1 MPSKM
6 NRTTHKVIEGICI
19 PQVWQFAVPD
29 EWDNDDIVIRNGELF
44 YKDEKQDVPMK
55 FEEVDIFS
63 LAEQKQSDWDVEII
77 FEDECCSSDEE
88 EEEEC
93 DAHPP
98 YRCDGGCGK
107 KMGQG
112 NDDECKRI
120 CGDCEEE
127 EIYYCCDCCIKLDGV
142 RDGEEKPDFRCN
154 NCYWEDKEGID
165 SKNMITPDYRKQ
177 EESEEE
183 EEEEEKEYTIE
194 IPVVGLGYCQ
204 YYDKEDRDKYVV
216 YCKNAVWKMKGDKTA
231 RDMEGNY
238 CETESEAEEEE
249 EDEDKSDE
257 YAECCNCG
265 EDVSNK
271 ADGKLVN
278 DEYWCVDCVEN
289 IEEDLCEKC
298 EDINCCTKDEL
309 ICCMCCELLKCDMFS
324 QNCGKCLKPI
334 CMDCDND
341 ERKIN
346 CENVC
351 EKCERKKEQLLMS
364 KEDK

>member
-88 EEEEC
+88 EDEEC

-107 KMGQG
+107 KMGEG

-127 EIYYCCDCCIKLDGV
+127 E
-142 RDGEEKPDFRCN
+142 
-154 NCYWEDKEGID
+154 
-165 SKNMITPDYRKQ
+165 
-177 EESEEE
+177 
-183 EEEEEKEYTIE
+183 
-194 IPVVGLGYCQ
+194 
-204 YYDKEDRDKYVV
+204 
-216 YCKNAVWKMKGDKTA
+216 
-231 RDMEGNY
+231 
-238 CETESEAEEEE
+238 
-249 EDEDKSDE
+249 
-257 YAECCNCG
+257 
-265 EDVSNK
+265 
-271 ADGKLVN
+271 
-278 DEYWCVDCVEN
+278 
-289 IEEDLCEKC
+289 DLCEKC
-298 EDINCCTKDEL
+298 DDINCCTKDEL

-324 QNCGKCLKPI
+324 QNCGKCLKPM

-346 CENVC
+346 GENVC

>member
-88 EEEEC
+88 EDEEC

-107 KMGQG
+107 KMGEG

-127 EIYYCCDCCIKLDGV
+127 
-142 RDGEEKPDFRCN
+142 
-154 NCYWEDKEGID
+154 
-165 SKNMITPDYRKQ
+165 
-177 EESEEE
+177 
-183 EEEEEKEYTIE
+183 
-194 IPVVGLGYCQ
+194 
-204 YYDKEDRDKYVV
+204 
-216 YCKNAVWKMKGDKTA
+216 
-231 RDMEGNY
+231 
-238 CETESEAEEEE
+238 
-249 EDEDKSDE
+249 
-257 YAECCNCG
+257 
-265 EDVSNK
+265 
-271 ADGKLVN
+271 
-278 DEYWCVDCVEN
+278 
-289 IEEDLCEKC
+289 EEDLCEKC

-324 QNCGKCLKPI
+324 QNCGKCLKPM

-346 CENVC
+346 GENVC
-351 EKCERKKEQLLMS
+351 EKCERKKEKKKRKKERKLMS